1 MKVVQVLV
9 RDASEPR
16 DGVVLH
22 GEEEDQRS
30 LSVCNSTES
39 VGDVDLSHRPWAI
52 VQGDDDSNQEI
63 DGGPKSV
70 GQSLG
75 GIKPLGKAP
84 GDERVSS
91 ADLDRVPF
99 ARLVRTTRFLVG

>member
-1 MKVVQVLV
+1 METLTIVPKALETLTCPIDPDIANVSSLIRQCGSV
-9 RDASEPR
+9 
-16 DGVVLH
+16 
-22 GEEEDQRS
+22 RS
-30 LSVCNSTES
+30 LT
-39 VGDVDLSHRPWAI
+39 WAI